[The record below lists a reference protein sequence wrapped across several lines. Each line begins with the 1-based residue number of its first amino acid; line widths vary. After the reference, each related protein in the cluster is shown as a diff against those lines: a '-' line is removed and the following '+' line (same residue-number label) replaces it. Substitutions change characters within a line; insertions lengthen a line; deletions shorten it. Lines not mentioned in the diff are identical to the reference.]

1 MWEHLEVC
9 IGKKIR
15 CSPDFW
21 RNLLIIY
28 FWNFEQ
34 VHRLFTFCYKVTIVL
49 YIGIRKFT
57 KARYKTTYWVTLI
70 QSMLP
75 HTNSLRYILV
85 LFSHLQVGVQ
95 SVVLI
100 KILVYFS
107 SPPWYL
113 PVHFMLLW
121 LVNTSDGVVNSTNYK
136 YPHYITSYIFPSLL
150 FSSIQLFSS
159 APRCQSSCLKV
170 RKYISDI

>member
-1 MWEHLEVC
+1 MLKCWIMWEHLEGY
-9 IGKKIR
+9 IGKKFR

-34 VHRLFTFCYKVTIVL
+34 VHRFCYKVTLVL

-57 KARYKTTYWVTLI
+57 KARYRTTYWATLI

-85 LFSHLQVGVQ
+85 LFSHLQVGLL
-95 SVVLI
+95 SVVL
-100 KILVYFS
+100 
-107 SPPWYL
+107 
-113 PVHFMLLW
+113 
-121 LVNTSDGVVNSTNYK
+121 SDKNSCVFFITAMI
-136 YPHYITSYIFPSLL
+136 PAQPSTTQDQWEDQEPDGQTWFRGMHY
-150 FSSIQLFSS
+150 
-159 APRCQSSCLKV
+159 SC
-170 RKYISDI
+170 